1 MRTLKLTQA
10 EQKKTAKSVQ
20 VWKRFIQAECNC

>member
-10 EQKKTAKSVQ
+10 EQKKLQKSVQ
-20 VWKRFIQAECNC
+20 VWKRFIQAKCNC